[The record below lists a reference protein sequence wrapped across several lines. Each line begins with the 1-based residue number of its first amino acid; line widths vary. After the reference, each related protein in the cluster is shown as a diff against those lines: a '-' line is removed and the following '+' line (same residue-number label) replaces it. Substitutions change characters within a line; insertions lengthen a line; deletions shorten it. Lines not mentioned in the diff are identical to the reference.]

1 MNFLILAAG
10 KGSRFNNKFTN
21 KPKSLIKI
29 NGISLIENIINCALK
44 AKIRNINIVTGYRSE
59 KIKKIVKK
67 KYKKVN
73 FIHNKNYNKTE
84 MLYSLITGLKHINDD
99 VIVSYADI
107 YYNYNIIN
115 KICKNIDKKN
125 LYLPILEN
133 WKKTWSVRKKN
144 IFIDGETLSIT
155 KSFFLREI
163 GQKISN
169 NIPKYQF
176 MGLLYIPKKQI
187 KKFISL
193 YKSNEKFKSVH
204 LTTFLNHLIS
214 NGFKIKCLPYN
225 GKWFEF
231 DDNEDL
237 SNFINY

>member
-10 KGSRFNNKFTN
+10 KGSRFNNTIIN
-21 KPKSLIKI
+21 KPKSLIEI
-29 NGISLIENIINCALK
+29 NGISLIENIINCAIK
-44 AKIRNINIVTGYRSE
+44 NKIKNINIVTGYKSE

-73 FIHNKNYNKTE
+73 FIHNKNFNKTE
-84 MLYSLITGLKHINDD
+84 MLYSLIMGLKQINDD

-107 YYNYNIIN
+107 YYNYNLIN
-115 KICKNIDKKN
+115 KINQNIDKKN
-125 LYLPILEN
+125 LYLPILKN
-133 WKKTWSVRKKN
+133 WRKTWSIRKKD
-144 IFIDGETLSIT
+144 IFADGETLSIT
-155 KSFFLREI
+155 KSFFLKEI

-193 YKSNEKFKSVH
+193 YRSNKKFRSVH
-204 LTTFLNHLIS
+204 LTYFLNSLII

-231 DDNEDL
+231 DDKEDL

>member
-10 KGSRFNNKFTN
+10 KGSRFNNKITN
-21 KPKSLIKI
+21 NPKSLIKVK
-29 NGISLIENIINCALK
+29 GISLLENIINCAIK
-44 AKIRNINIVTGYRSE
+44 NKITNINIVTGYKSE
-59 KIKKIVKK
+59 KIEKIVKK
-67 KYKKVN
+67 KYKKIN
-73 FIHNKNYNKTE
+73 FIKNKNFNKTE
-84 MLYSLITGLKHINDD
+84 MLYSLITGLKKINDD

-107 YYNYNIIN
+107 YYNYNLIN
-115 KICKNIDKKN
+115 KINKNIDKKN
-125 LYLPILEN
+125 FYLPILKN
-133 WKKTWSVRKKN
+133 WKKTWSVRKKD
-144 IFIDGETLSIT
+144 ILIDGETLSVT
-155 KSFFLREI
+155 KSFFLKEI

-176 MGLLYIPKKQI
+176 MGLLYIPKKKI

-193 YKSNEKFKSVH
+193 YRSNKKFRSIH
-204 LTTFLNHLIS
+204 LTSFLNYLII
-214 NGFKIKCLPYN
+214 NGLKIKCLPYN